1 MRFLRTDSIHRWT
14 DGDYSV
20 TTDPAAVDLDMI
32 FRFLIEES
40 YWWGGR
46 PREALE
52 HVVESSRPYTLLH
65 DPTGAAVGFA
75 RVVTDGSWFAW
86 IGDVLVLSEH
96 RGGRG
101 QFLMRCVM
109 EDLEPVRRVSLGTR
123 DAQNLYARFGFRP
136 EPESAG
142 RSMERI
148 DAEAG
153 T

>member
-14 DGDYSV
+14 EGDYTV
-20 TTDPAAVDLDMI
+20 TTDRDATNLDMVY
-32 FRFLIEES
+32 RFLMDES

-46 PREALE
+46 PRAALE
-52 HVVESSRPYTLLH
+52 HVVEHSRPYTLRH
-65 DPTGAAVGFA
+65 DPTGEAVGFA

-86 IGDVLVLSEH
+86 IGDVLVLPEH

-101 QFLMRCVM
+101 QFLLRCVM

-123 DAQNLYARFGFRP
+123 DAHDFYARFGFRAGP
-136 EPESAG
+136 EYVG

-148 DAEAG
+148 DDSAG